1 MTPPAPRGFTLSP
14 PAPRGF
20 AMSPPPAA
28 SGGEPQ

>member
-1 MTPPAPRGFTLSP
+1 MTPPALRGFALSP